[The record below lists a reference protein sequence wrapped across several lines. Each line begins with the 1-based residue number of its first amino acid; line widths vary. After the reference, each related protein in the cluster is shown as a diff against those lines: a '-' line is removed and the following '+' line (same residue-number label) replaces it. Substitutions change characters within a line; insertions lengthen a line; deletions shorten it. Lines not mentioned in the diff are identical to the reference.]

1 MSVAEAFPLGGSV
14 GRLRPQTMGLCGEP
28 PRAMVLKLGP
38 PQDGRSDPTRL
49 SLRVASGTVHVIR
62 PTSRASSS
70 KTPNTPDAVCHLELD
85 TNPVE
90 VGRPP
95 PTADRFPRTR
105 TAKHGLEEDEALW
118 LPRPSSRVA
127 DAGRV

>member
-49 SLRVASGTVHVIR
+49 SLRVASGDSPRH
-62 PTSRASSS
+62 P
-70 KTPNTPDAVCHLELD
+70 PNLEGL
-85 TNPVE
+85 VE
-90 VGRPP
+90 QDSEHTGRRLSLGARHESGRGRPS
-95 PTADRFPRTR
+95 ASD
-105 TAKHGLEEDEALW
+105 
-118 LPRPSSRVA
+118 S
-127 DAGRV
+127 